1 MAIIEFADIDK
12 QLWIEALQTISC
24 RSVQNFTSTDVAKIL
39 KISHKKFVD
48 FEHGRII
55 DYKLLCAWAALV
67 GYQINFNFSN
77 I

>member
-12 QLWIEALQTISC
+12 QIWIEALQTISC

-48 FEHGRII
+48 FEHII
-55 DYKLLCAWAALV
+55 SKHE
-67 GYQINFNFSN
+67 
-77 I
+77 